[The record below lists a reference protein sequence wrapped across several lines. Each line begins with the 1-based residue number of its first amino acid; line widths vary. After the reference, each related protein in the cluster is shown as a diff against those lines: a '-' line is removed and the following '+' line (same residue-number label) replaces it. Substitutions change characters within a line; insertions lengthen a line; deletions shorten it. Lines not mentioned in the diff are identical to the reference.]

1 MNYAFM
7 FLVHPLV
14 YNILMRNKLKIALTC
29 IFIITLFS
37 LFFITPDVNGTE
49 PGVEKIQKAYEG
61 LKDLKGSFVQTS
73 HIKDLKR
80 TDTYKG
86 SFMIKMP
93 ALMKWLYRAADNKET
108 EVFLNNDEMIIY
120 QRQEKQAFRGKFDR
134 ETYGQAPIAIMGGFG
149 NIEKEFDISSR
160 GEKLL
165 LKPKKPMGAFVSIEL
180 TLSGN
185 GFPIAVLSIIDKRA
199 NRIDIAFKDV
209 AVNTGVKDSVFN
221 FSLPKGVS
229 LYDNSR
235 PQ

>member
-1 MNYAFM
+1 M
-7 FLVHPLV
+7 FLRQALV
-14 YNILMRNKLKIALTC
+14 YNILMRDKLETAVIY
-29 IFIITLFS
+29 IFIFTLFS
-37 LFFITPDVNGTE
+37 LFSFAPEVNGTE

-61 LKDLKGSFVQTS
+61 LKDLKGNFVQTS

-93 ALMKWLYRAADNKET
+93 ALMKWHYRAADNKET
-108 EVFLNNDEMIIY
+108 EVFLKNDELIIY
-120 QRQEKQAFRGKFDR
+120 QKQEKQAFRARFDR
-134 ETYGQAPIAIMGGFG
+134 ETYGQAPLAILGGFG
-149 NIEKEFDISSR
+149 KIEQEFDISSK
-160 GEKLL
+160 GEKLI
-165 LKPKKPMGAFVSIEL
+165 LKPKKPMGAFISIEL

-209 AVNTGVKDSVFN
+209 ALNTGVKDSVFN

-229 LYDNSR
+229 MYDNSR

>member
-1 MNYAFM
+1 
-7 FLVHPLV
+7 
-14 YNILMRNKLKIALTC
+14 MRDKLETAVIY

-37 LFFITPDVNGTE
+37 LFSITPGVNGAE

-61 LKDLKGSFVQTS
+61 LKDLKGNFVQTS

-93 ALMKWLYRAADNKET
+93 ALMKWHYRATDSKET

-120 QRQEKQAFRGKFDR
+120 QKQEKQAFRAKFDR
-134 ETYGQAPIAIMGGFG
+134 ETYGQAPIAILGGFG
-149 NIEKEFDISSR
+149 NIEQEFDVSSK
-160 GEKLL
+160 GEKLI
-165 LKPKKPMGAFVSIEL
+165 LKPKKPMGAFVSIAL
-180 TLSGN
+180 TLSDN

-209 AVNTGVKDSVFN
+209 ALNTGVKDSVFN

>member
-1 MNYAFM
+1 
-7 FLVHPLV
+7 
-14 YNILMRNKLKIALTC
+14 MRNKLNLTV
-29 IFIITLFS
+29 IYMISMTLFS

-61 LKDLKGSFVQTS
+61 LKDIKGNFVQTS

-86 SFMIKMP
+86 SFIIKMP
-93 ALMKWLYRAADNKET
+93 AMMKWHYKAADGKET
-108 EVFLNNDEMIIY
+108 KVFLNNDEMIIF
-120 QRQEKQAFRGKFDR
+120 QKQEKQAFRTKFDR
-134 ETYGQAPIAIMGGFG
+134 ETYGQAPIAILGGFG
-149 NIEKEFDISSR
+149 NIEQEFDVTSKD
-160 GEKLL
+160 EKLI

-180 TLSGN
+180 SLAKE
-185 GFPIAVLSIIDKRA
+185 GFPIAVLSIIDKRV

-209 AVNTGVKDSVFN
+209 ALNTGVKDSAFN

-229 LYDNSR
+229 MYDNSR